1 MKKLFTLLLIS
12 FGATPL
18 FAQYKIVITY
28 DQNGSRIQRSMVCS
42 TCRSTNEIEN
52 DPAMDTSK
60 SSFVNKSIEWPSNG
74 NEIGTFKVF
83 PNPTDNKVQVELDAI
98 SLQQRCEL
106 VLTDISG
113 RVHYRKITETELT
126 TIPLES
132 LADGVYFI
140 SLFRGTEKNV
150 VKIVKSRR

>member
-1 MKKLFTLLLIS
+1 M
-12 FGATPL
+12 
-18 FAQYKIVITY
+18 
-28 DQNGSRIQRSMVCS
+28 
-42 TCRSTNEIEN
+42 
-52 DPAMDTSK
+52 
-60 SSFVNKSIEWPSNG
+60 
-74 NEIGTFKVF
+74 
-83 PNPTDNKVQVELDAI
+83 ELDAI

-126 TIPLES
+126 TIPLEH

-140 SLFRGTEKNV
+140 SLFCGTEQNV